1 MSLHR
6 YPTRSLVIGSRY
18 DDGITDDKGG
28 DFLTKAK
35 KTKMAC
41 EKSFCRNM
49 ERIKSSGLGNELT
62 TKIEQSDRLYISS
75 MCYVLNR
82 KIEKGLKFTAEE
94 AKIYEQLKEYSGF
107 KDEYLSLISGLNE
120 VNKRLNVIL
129 EKKESIIAQNDSKL
143 IENAT
148 CNFAKILYDI
158 KTYVEKYRT
167 IDIYVRLCEG
177 KVINKSKEAQFYNVD
192 ERSIQRDI
200 DDLRTFLDV
209 RNTNNGDNREIIYD
223 RARKGFVMIGD
234 EPSRMSNDEILA
246 VSKILLESRAFTK
259 EEINSIL
266 DKMIAGCVP
275 YKNMKLVTELI
286 ANEKYHYVEL
296 KHKSAVKDKL
306 WQLGEEIKECN
317 LIEIVY
323 GKQVSA
329 KESVKRIVR
338 PVAIIFSEYYFY
350 LNAFIMEKNED
361 GTYQQQYDYPA
372 IFRVDRIMK
381 YREIGEKFKIAY
393 VNRFEEGEFRK
404 RVQFMFP
411 GALTRIR
418 LKYTGRNV
426 EAILDRLPTA
436 KIVSQ
441 DTTGSVIEAEVYGK
455 GILMWLL
462 SQGNTIEVL
471 HPQSVRDEMKKILLE
486 MLEKY

>member
-1 MSLHR
+1 MDS
-6 YPTRSLVIGSRY
+6 I
-18 DDGITDDKGG
+18 
-28 DFLTKAK
+28 
-35 KTKMAC
+35 
-41 EKSFCRNM
+41 
-49 ERIKSSGLGNELT
+49 
-62 TKIEQSDRLYISS
+62 
-75 MCYVLNR
+75 R
-82 KIEKGLKFTAEE
+82 K
-94 AKIYEQLKEYSGF
+94 
-107 KDEYLSLISGLNE
+107 
-120 VNKRLNVIL
+120 
-129 EKKESIIAQNDSKL
+129 
-143 IENAT
+143 NA
-148 CNFAKILYDI
+148 
-158 KTYVEKYRT
+158 RT
-167 IDIYVRLCEG
+167 LDMYVRFCEG
-177 KVINKSKEAQFYNVD
+177 KIINKKQEAVHFGVD

-200 DDLRTFLDV
+200 DDIRAFLCD
-209 RNTNNGDNREIIYD
+209 RNEGDNPDARKIIYD
-223 RARKGFVMIGD
+223 RREEGYMMTGV
-234 EPSRMSNDEILA
+234 EESLMSNDEILA

-259 EEINSIL
+259 KEIDNIL
-266 DKMIAGCVP
+266 DK
-275 YKNMKLVTELI
+275 
-286 ANEKYHYVEL
+286 L
-296 KHKSAVKDKL
+296 KHQAVVKDKL
-306 WQLGEEIKECN
+306 WHLGEEIKECN

-372 IFRVDRIMK
+372 IFRVDRIVK

-393 VNRFEEGEFRK
+393 ADRFEEGEFRK

-411 GALTRIR
+411 GALTRIQ

-436 KIVSQ
+436 KIISQ

-462 SQGNTIEVL
+462 SQGNAIEVL